1 MPAPMSAVA
10 FAGNTAKAGA
20 TALDA
25 SPRDG
30 SAGAKEKPDFETLV
44 RRDKAEASSRGDKP
58 AVPREDRRAAG
69 EKAAA
74 KTTEQAPRTT
84 ARRPAKPD
92 EDTAATLP
100 ATPWPVEP
108 AVVATP
114 LAAIA
119 IATENPLLGG
129 AVSTLLMTADPAGIA
144 FAPEAM
150 PGGAPA
156 SPLTGTAAGTVA
168 PPLLALDVPPQLDT
182 PTADALLPTDTA
194 APAETAAATPL
205 PAATAEGAKP
215 ALQNLL
221 SFAAH
226 LASGNIAA
234 AVPEAL
240 SLGKDVVDALRSEDA
255 DSTAPTGNTL
265 AGLGSATSPLG
276 LPRTATVNP
285 TEAPSAD
292 LHGSRFDEEI
302 GDSVRWMADQK
313 IGHAHIKITPN
324 EMGTVEVRLRLDGDR
339 VHADF
344 TSAQADVRQALENSL
359 PKLRDML
366 GQHGF
371 QLAHADV
378 GQQHQSPPQR
388 ADGRHGDGEA
398 GGPALTGEA
407 ELPRP
412 VRMTALG
419 LLDAYA

>member
-1 MPAPMSAVA
+1 MPAPMSALA
-10 FAGNTAKAGA
+10 FAGNTAKPGA
-20 TALDA
+20 PAMDA
-25 SPRDG
+25 APRDG

-44 RRDKAEASSRGDKP
+44 RRDKAEASTRGEKP
-58 AVPREDRRAAG
+58 GVPREDRRAASG
-69 EKAAA
+69 MTDA
-74 KTTEQAPRTT
+74 TPVEQAPRTT
-84 ARRPAKPD
+84 ARRAAKPH
-92 EDTAATLP
+92 EDPAAPLP
-100 ATPWPVEP
+100 AAPWPVET
-108 AVVATP
+108 AIVATP

-119 IATENPLLGG
+119 IAAENPLLGD
-129 AVSTLLMTADPAGIA
+129 AASTLLPTADPAGVA
-144 FAPEAM
+144 FAADAI
-150 PGGAPA
+150 PGRTPA
-156 SPLTGTAAGTVA
+156 TPLTGTEAGTVA
-168 PPLLALDVPPQLDT
+168 PALLALDMPPPLAT
-182 PTADALLPTDTA
+182 PAADATLPTDA
-194 APAETAAATPL
+194 AVPTETTAATPL
-205 PAATAEGAKP
+205 PAATTEGAKP

-255 DSTAPTGNTL
+255 DSTSPTGNTL

-285 TEAPSAD
+285 MEAPSAD
-292 LHGSRFDEEI
+292 LHGGRFDEEI

-378 GQQHQSPPQR
+378 GQQHQSPPQH

-412 VRMTALG
+412 VRMTVLG